1 MYAALWKLAEAAG
14 AGLTVEQQSVP
25 VPPGD
30 DRDLRAAGCELL
42 PDAIRRVPVLTEKD
56 EYGENQEYEKLSEES
71 EDSEE
76 RSAWQKAV
84 KIGTTNGS
92 KDRVILGLEGR
103 RYLNR
108 PGMDEVERLRR
119 ELPLR

>member
-14 AGLTVEQQSVP
+14 AGLTVEQQSIP
-25 VPPGD
+25 V
-30 DRDLRAAGCELL
+30 RQETIEICELL
-42 PDAIRRVPVLTEKD
+42 DVSPYLMQSGAYLYLTEKD
-56 EYGENQEYEKLSEES
+56 EREENQEYEKLSEER
-71 EDSEE
+71 EDSED

-92 KDRVILGLEGR
+92 KDRVILGLEGL

-119 ELPLR
+119 ELPPR